1 VTRWTNLYFP
11 APYGLFGD
19 IVAGPV
25 SPVMGAGVLDLPVTV
40 GSRKGWLARSWLSH
54 THYWSERGGAQ
65 GYLGALT
72 TDEHAITQGPRPSA
86 TEALRWAVDLKGLR
100 RLRPARAKENLT
112 QA

>member
-1 VTRWTNLYFP
+1 
-11 APYGLFGD
+11 
-19 IVAGPV
+19 
-25 SPVMGAGVLDLPVTV
+25 MGAGVLDLPVTV